1 MNLRNISFWIVV
13 LFAGIVLTGCTQNSL
28 TGIRGA
34 YDHPAVGDRLI
45 YVSGIDGYL
54 YAIDKTTGLF
64 NETGWRRPQD
74 PPEGPLED
82 MPALVSG
89 PAFDRESNIVVVG
102 SDDGRLYAYDA
113 STGEPR
119 WSFETGDK
127 IWSTPVIHRGTVYFG
142 SHDRNIYAVSAR
154 DGLLEWSYKTGG
166 IVAGKPLIFRDMV
179 VAGSF
184 DKKLYAIDAD
194 GGSLRWEL
202 EGDHWFWAG
211 AVANDRTIFAPSMD
225 GNIYAIDR
233 GGKLLWKYDV
243 GAPIVSRPS
252 LMLGSL
258 VVAGK
263 NGTVVLLDTGGTG
276 ADADRLID
284 SEFVGDA
291 EIRAPL
297 FVEGRTLYVGT
308 LESTVVRLDLK
319 GSTTSRLD
327 LSEAWCYNTET
338 GAKC

>member
-1 MNLRNISFWIVV
+1 MNLRNAVLWITVLVV
-13 LFAGIVLTGCTQNSL
+13 GIALAGCTQTSL
-28 TGIRGA
+28 SGIRGA

-45 YVSGIDGYL
+45 YISGIDGYL
-54 YAIDKTTGLF
+54 YAIDKSTGLF
-64 NETGWRRPQD
+64 DETGWRRPDD
-74 PPEGPLED
+74 PPEGPLDD
-82 MPALVSG
+82 MPPLVSG

-102 SDDGRLYAYDA
+102 SEDGRLYAYEA
-113 STGEPR
+113 TTGEPR
-119 WSFETGDK
+119 WSFETGGK
-127 IWSTPVIHRGTVYFG
+127 IWSTPVIHRGVVYFG
-142 SHDRNIYAVSAR
+142 SHDRSIYAVSVR
-154 DGLLEWSYKTGG
+154 DGLLEWRYTTGG

-194 GGSLRWEL
+194 SGSLRWEL

-225 GNIYAIDR
+225 GNIYAVDR

-243 GAPIVSRPS
+243 GSPIVSRPS

-258 VVAGK
+258 AVAGK
-263 NGTVVLLDTGGTG
+263 NGRVSLLDTSPSGSE
-276 ADADRLID
+276 ADLLID
-284 SEFVGDA
+284 SEFVGDV

-308 LESTVVRLDLK
+308 LGSTVVRLDLQ

-327 LSEAWCYNTET
+327 LNEAWCYNTET